1 MHMHHTCLKR
11 RFPWRGKIM
20 KKILEADSYDI
31 QGNIHDPNAW
41 SMMVRKF
48 NPYNDLLSF
57 ITNDNYLGTI

>member
-1 MHMHHTCLKR
+1 
-11 RFPWRGKIM
+11 M
-20 KKILEADSYDI
+20 KKILEVDSYDI